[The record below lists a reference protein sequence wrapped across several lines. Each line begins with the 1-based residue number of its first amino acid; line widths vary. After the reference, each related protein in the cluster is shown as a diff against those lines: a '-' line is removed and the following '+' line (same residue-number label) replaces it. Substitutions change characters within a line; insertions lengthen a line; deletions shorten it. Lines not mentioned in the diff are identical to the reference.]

1 MIIRT
6 NGSSL
11 RALSERNKTI
21 RATSKNLEKLSS
33 GLRINRAADDAA
45 GLSISESMRAQ
56 ITELSR
62 CQNNVQEGI
71 NLAQTADAALEEVN
85 TMLRRA
91 HSLCVQAQN
100 GTYGELEREKFSD
113 EMNQLFAE
121 IDRITAGT
129 KFNSIPLFR
138 GEIYEDY
145 YYERVEN
152 FDELP
157 PGQLATW
164 GEMTFIKS
172 EDFDQAPKAQPAT
185 TSFTLDDSIDLN
197 DINTLEGKSI
207 KIAGRTYLF
216 SSTPHG
222 SDNISSGSSIHYR
235 IPLES
240 YPTVKGALEALKY
253 YASDIAEVEVDENT
267 KTVTLTASLQS
278 LPYTVEADGRVTN
291 YSAPDGD
298 AEYMNDKIVQ
308 NSLGN
313 ASISQVDGI
322 GATNNQATYSD
333 TMTGTISL
341 QSITGNLIQTQVDN
355 LVQNKLEFRVN
366 SSTKRTINLNTL
378 NPSITV
384 GMSKAQLGSA
394 LAAAITGTV
403 DGITYTATY
412 NATKGVLDVSIKA
425 DSSKIPY
432 NTTVSFS
439 EKVVPSSG
447 GRREYGNVWTST
459 ALGISINTTPS
470 TPEKPE
476 TTKITIP
483 SNLTMPFSFKMGGN
497 TYLYYDSSKNPLTHG
512 DYKYTEYS
520 PSSSYLQRYDMKGK
534 SADEVKK
541 DVLNKLQS
549 YAQSR
554 GGTVTISGNTLNV
567 TANNIGQQLNLSSYI
582 TKDTATIKPYKSI
595 PGTGGSN
602 YVLGV
607 WSSFSRETEVSFS
620 LGKPLNVNQL
630 IGKGFSIAVGY
641 SSFTYNRYE
650 FTNGSTGQH
659 GDYKDI
665 DISKCTNY
673 ASLQQAI
680 QNAMSNTSDANK
692 DKYKVSIDSNGTLK
706 IIFKKDPYDNVR
718 VTDGAEGIMK
728 DSSVTFSGGKNV
740 GYSHKELDFSS
751 ITSDNVETLL
761 GKGFRINCATCE
773 GEYINVFFCWE
784 NDGTV
789 PLKFERLDEGTGL
802 MRTIHNIPVELSKVT
817 SGDKIVESIVN
828 QVSPSLNHYTAVEIG
843 EPPTTLIARDKRLG
857 EIRDFVDPNKIY
869 IGKVQTGVESNFV
882 YDTFEDEE
890 LILPGG
896 ESVAFHDSE
905 VKIFVGSEPEPQF
918 IPIHLPYLDLTYLRL
933 NPPEVVDLND
943 PEQSA
948 TDWLD
953 RVDDAN
959 MAIASA
965 RGVLGADYNRLE
977 YTFNELTS
985 YEENLTSSESL
996 IRDANIAHEIMNQ
1009 VKLEIL
1015 TQAQNAML
1023 SQANAVP
1030 EQILQL
1036 LQ

>member
-11 RALSERNKTI
+11 RALSERNKTV

-164 GEMTFIKS
+164 GEMTFIQS
-172 EDFDQAPKAQPAT
+172 ADFDLAPKAQPAT

-197 DINTLEGKSI
+197 DGKTLEGKSI
-207 KIAGRTYLF
+207 QIAGRTYLF

-222 SDNISSGSSIHYR
+222 SYNISSGSSIYNR
-235 IPLES
+235 ISLQS

-253 YASDIAEVEVDENT
+253 YAPDIAEVEVDENT
-267 KTVTLTASLQS
+267 KTVTLTASLQP
-278 LPYTVEADGRVTN
+278 LPYTIEADGAVQSRL
-291 YSAPDGD
+291 APNGD

-308 NSLGN
+308 NPLGD

-322 GATNNQATYSD
+322 GATNNQPKYSD
-333 TMTGTISL
+333 TATGTISL
-341 QSITGNLIQTQVDN
+341 GITNAILNDATKVENLKKNTLDFYVGY
-355 LVQNKLEFRVN
+355 VN
-366 SSTKRTINLNTL
+366 SSNKPKRSISLSTLITK
-378 NPSITV
+378 
-384 GMSKAQLGSA
+384 GMTKTDLGNK
-394 LAAAITGTV
+394 LATAISGTV
-403 DGITYTATY
+403 DGITYTAKY
-412 NATKGVLDVSIKA
+412 NSSKSVLEVSVKA
-425 DSSKIPY
+425 DSSIIPY
-432 NTTVSFS
+432 NAKVSFL
-439 EKVVPSSG
+439 EGVVLGSG
-447 GRREYGNVWTST
+447 GGKDYGTSWTST
-459 ALGISINTTPS
+459 ALGINVVQKTAPS
-470 TPEKPE
+470 NEKQE
-476 TTKITIP
+476 VTEITIP
-483 SNLTMPFSFKMGGN
+483 SSLTPPFSFKLGSY
-497 TYLYYDSSKNPLTHG
+497 TYLYYDSSKNPLTYDSYDKT
-512 DYKYTEYS
+512 DY
-520 PSSSYLQRYDMKGK
+520 SSLYPPIGYDANGK
-534 SADEVKK
+534 TADQIKN
-541 DVLNKLQS
+541 DVLNKIQS
-549 YAQSR
+549 YAQGK
-554 GGTVTISGNTLNV
+554 GGSVKVSGNTLTV
-567 TANNIGQQLNLSSYI
+567 TANNVGKPLYLSSYI
-582 TKDTATIKPYKSI
+582 TPEAVTVKPYKEK
-595 PGTGGSN
+595 PTTGGTSPL
-602 YVLGV
+602 LGLKN
-607 WSSFSRETEVSFS
+607 SFSRKTEVSFS
-620 LGKPLNVNQL
+620 LGNPLDIDKLV
-630 IGKGFSIAVGY
+630 GKGFSIAVDSYG
-641 SSFTYNRYE
+641 RYE

-665 DISKCTNY
+665 DISKCKDYT
-673 ASLQQAI
+673 SLQKAI
-680 QNAMSNTSDANK
+680 QNAMPSGYN
-692 DKYKVSIDSNGTLK
+692 VSIDGSGTLK
-706 IIFKKDPYDNVR
+706 IAFEKDPDDYVY

-784 NDGTV
+784 NDGSV
-789 PLKFERLDEGTGL
+789 PLKFERFDEGTGQ

-843 EPPTTLIARDKRLG
+843 EPPTTLIARDKRMG
-857 EIRDFVDPNKIY
+857 DVREDPNNPNSRLCL
-869 IGKVQTGVESNFV
+869 GKVQTGVESNFV

-965 RGVLGADYNRLE
+965 RGILGADYNRLE